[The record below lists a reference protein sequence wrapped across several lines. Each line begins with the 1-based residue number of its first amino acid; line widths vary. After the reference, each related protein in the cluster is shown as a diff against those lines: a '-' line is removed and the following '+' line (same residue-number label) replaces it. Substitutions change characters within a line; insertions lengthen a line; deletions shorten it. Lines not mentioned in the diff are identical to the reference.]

1 MPGKVIGTSLNL
13 GYEGNVSR
21 NSDNIITARKAAEQ
35 IEFGSPVILNSDNSY
50 SNFGS
55 SNTDNQFVGVAVREV
70 KQAINY
76 TDSATYYEQN
86 ERCDAL
92 TRGTVTIKVNN
103 GTPTAGGKVYIRT
116 VANSSIPKGVV
127 GKFEAVADSTNTV
140 EITNAKFTTGIVDA
154 NGMAEITIL
163 ERRA

>member
-13 GYEGNVSR
+13 GYEGNPSR
-21 NSDNIITARKAAEQ
+21 NIDNAITARRADEK
-35 IEFGSPVILNSDNSY
+35 IYFGDPVILNSDNSY
-50 SNFGS
+50 SKFGA
-55 SNTDNQFVGVAVREV
+55 SNVDADFVGVAVREV
-70 KQAINY
+70 KQAISY
-76 TDSATYYEQN
+76 TDSATFYEEN
-86 ERCDAL
+86 ERCDVL